1 MKWLMGGAL
10 GTFEFE
16 AAAAVAFPPEAALAP
31 PFGGAPTGA
40 DFRGGGPLG
49 GPPGLPPVGGGPLG
63 GPPTLVVFYLLTN
76 S

>member
-1 MKWLMGGAL
+1 MGGAL
-10 GTFEFE
+10 GALEFE
-16 AAAAVAFPPEAALAP
+16 APPVAAEAFPGVVFAP
-31 PFGGAPTGA
+31 PFDGAPTGA

-63 GPPTLVVFYLLTN
+63 GPPTRVVFCLLTN